1 MNFMC
6 VDFCCK
12 LTFINKFIEHNRINN
27 SYCANKYIDLYL
39 FLNFF
44 SFFFLLIV
52 NNFYLFIYINNYI
65 FILLYTYIN
74 ILIYTLIFLKK

>member
-12 LTFINKFIEHNRINN
+12 LNFINKFIEHNRINN
-27 SYCANKYIDLYL
+27 LYCANKYIDLYL

-65 FILLYTYIN
+65 FILSYNYIN
-74 ILIYTLIFLKK
+74 ILIYTLIFFKK

>member
-12 LTFINKFIEHNRINN
+12 LNFINKFIEHNRINN
-27 SYCANKYIDLYL
+27 LYCANKYIDLYL

-44 SFFFLLIV
+44 SFFLLIV
-52 NNFYLFIYINNYI
+52 NNFFFIYINNYI
-65 FILLYTYIN
+65 FILSYNYIN